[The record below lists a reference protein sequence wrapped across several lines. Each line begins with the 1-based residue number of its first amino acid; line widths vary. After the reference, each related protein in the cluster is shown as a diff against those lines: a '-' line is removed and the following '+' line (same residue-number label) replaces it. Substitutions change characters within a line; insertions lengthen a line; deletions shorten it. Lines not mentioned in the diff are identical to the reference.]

1 MDSNHAWLI
10 EAAQRVLSDHLGT
23 PVQVNH
29 AEQVSEAGR
38 RNLLLRLHLS
48 GNTATVPHSVILK
61 KTEGFKAEV
70 TTNWEFKRFL
80 SDWAGSAFLSRLP
93 SAHAPR
99 FLGATL
105 EHGFV
110 LLEDLGNDHQ
120 SLVEPLLD
128 GTPETASGALER
140 LMDRLAG
147 MHADTLGRKT
157 EFQALLNTI
166 HPAAVDTVCGHDA
179 LTPADGDA
187 TLTTLTDL
195 LEVKPNPERLG
206 AEIQAV
212 VEEVRQPGVF
222 SAYVHGDPCP
232 DNIFD
237 NDQGLRL
244 IDFEF
249 GFFGHALLDMIYPRM
264 MMPTCWCANQVPIEL
279 VQMLEHRYRRAL
291 GSVCPEVLDDRV
303 FIPALVRVCA
313 FSLLSSMQWQLSQAL
328 QSNGTWGIT
337 TYRGRMLARL
347 QTFTAMPGAGDC
359 LPELVGL
366 CAQVRTV
373 LQERWSEDAP
383 SPIYPSLTRY
393 GA

>member
-1 MDSNHAWLI
+1 
-10 EAAQRVLSDHLGT
+10 
-23 PVQVNH
+23 
-29 AEQVSEAGR
+29 
-38 RNLLLRLHLS
+38 
-48 GNTATVPHSVILK
+48 
-61 KTEGFKAEV
+61 
-70 TTNWEFKRFL
+70 
-80 SDWAGSAFLSRLP
+80 
-93 SAHAPR
+93 
-99 FLGATL
+99 
-105 EHGFV
+105 V

-128 GTPETASGALER
+128 GTAETASQALER

-157 EFQALLNTI
+157 EFQALLYTI

-187 TLTTLTDL
+187 TLTTLADL
-195 LEVKPNPERLG
+195 LEVKPNPGRLR

-212 VEEVRQPGVF
+212 VEEVRNPGVF

-279 VQMLEHRYRRAL
+279 VQSLERRYRRVI
-291 GSVCPEVLDDRV
+291 GTVCPEVLDDRV
-303 FIPALVRVCA
+303 FIPALVKACA
-313 FSLLSSMQWQLSQAL
+313 FSLLNSMQWQLDQAL
-328 QSNGTWGIT
+328 QGNGVWGIT
-337 TYRGRMLARL
+337 THRGRMLARL
-347 QTFTAMPGAGDC
+347 QTFSTMPGAADH

-366 CAQVRTV
+366 CARVRAV
-373 LQERWSEDAP
+373 LQERWAEDAP

-393 GA
+393 RA